1 VEDNASLQE
10 KISAGVFLQAY
21 KEQHQHY
28 ESFDVCNQ
36 PLECSMDS
44 SGTSRCLKQ
53 QLRIPHPLFQGH
65 S

>member
-1 VEDNASLQE
+1 
-10 KISAGVFLQAY
+10 VFLQAY

-28 ESFDVCNQ
+28 EIFDVCNQ

-53 QLRIPHPLFQGH
+53 QPRIAHPLFQGH